1 MQFTT
6 GSEAHEQFR
15 RLQALLRREIP
26 SGDPGLIFE
35 QSIGLL
41 LEKVERSKLGR
52 AAKPRTRT
60 RTAIRF
66 ETDNSADAAAAV
78 NRHIPNEVRRAVWAR
93 DGGRCAFVSGDA
105 TRCAEKAY
113 LEFHHLVPYARGGR
127 ATVGNIAL
135 RCARHN
141 QYEAR
146 LVFGRHGESGIG
158 EARALYMAQGAGF
171 GHGTSR
177 PPTPRRPGPSTKR
190 IRCG

>member
-1 MQFTT
+1 MQFTI

-35 QSIGLL
+35 QSIGVL
-41 LEKVERSKLGR
+41 LEKVERYKLGR
-52 AAKPRTRT
+52 AAKPRKAA
-60 RTAIRF
+60 AIRS
-66 ETDNSADAAAAV
+66 ETDNSAAAGTFGS
-78 NRHIPNEVRRAVWAR
+78 RHIPNEVRRAVWAR
-93 DGGRCAFVSGDA
+93 DGGRCAYVSGDA

-127 ATVGNIAL
+127 ATLENIAL

-146 LVFGRHGESGIG
+146 LVFGG
-158 EARALYMAQGAGF
+158 RAP
-171 GHGTSR
+171 TTRTR
-177 PPTPRRPGPSTKR
+177 PVTAL
-190 IRCG
+190 